1 MKILVNIII
10 ILIISS
16 SNPLSLNSKNSLPS
30 GWYLITE
37 NKNSISINLDKTEKT
52 YKIEKD
58 IFISI
63 NHILSVELA
72 TARYSNKDNPI
83 LNFTLDN
90 DARLKLASLSDG
102 SGARREM
109 GLVINSKLIQVSTIF
124 GKFSGN
130 KMSMAGK
137 FTKEELLKLK
147 ENIDLE
153 KG

>member
-1 MKILVNIII
+1 MKILVNITIA
-10 ILIISS
+10 LIISS
-16 SNPLSLNSKNSLPS
+16 GNPLSLNAKNSLAS

-37 NKNSISINLDKTEKT
+37 NKNSISINLDNSDKT
-52 YKIEKD
+52 YKIEKN

-102 SGARREM
+102 YGTRTEI
-109 GLVINSKLIQVSTIF
+109 GLIINSKLIQVSTLF

-130 KMSMAGK
+130 KVSMTGK
-137 FTKEELLKLK
+137 FTKEELLKVK
-147 ENIDLE
+147 ENIDME